1 MVGNSDH
8 DIGKHEQQFFIYFLY
23 LFLFSYFLNFQFF
36 FRFDANAPYTASA
49 IGITT
54 QVTRRP
60 PNEWTLR
67 NKNLAN
73 LYAGKYI
80 NASYGHVVRD
90 FESEAKSR

>member
-1 MVGNSDH
+1 MKNKLTKICNEPG
-8 DIGKHEQQFFIYFLY
+8 IY
-23 LFLFSYFLNFQFF
+23 FQFF

-54 QVTRRP
+54 QVARRP

-80 NASYGHVVRD
+80 NAHCSLDTVKD
-90 FESEAKSR
+90 FNFNFGIKTKVFNLFHT